1 MIIPSI
7 ARYSLNSPEN
17 FNPIFCS
24 APSISSLVAA
34 SVEQLFSDF
43 YEHHK
48 GEALSEAAKT
58 SIQTIIKEVRK
69 ESCE

>member
-1 MIIPSI
+1 MTQKEIYLKTEGN
-7 ARYSLNSPEN
+7 AWFQRNLKEGQKNEN
-17 FNPIFCS
+17 KG
-24 APSISSLVAA
+24 V
-34 SVEQLFSDF
+34 VLFSDF

>member
-1 MIIPSI
+1 MLELEQNNQAFKGSQLTKQ
-7 ARYSLNSPEN
+7 ARQQKT
-17 FNPIFCS
+17 
-24 APSISSLVAA
+24 A
-34 SVEQLFSDF
+34 EQLFSDF